1 MGDAWGVHGV
11 GLQPAAR
18 FHPRPLAYCLRPL
31 PTLPRT
37 LLPSP
42 LPACLCHQVIARGG
56 NSPDSL
62 VLPGVIPNRL
72 VLEPAHWE
80 EQLYKRASAQTGLK
94 AGGQGGMPT
103 RLRVFSGTANPVRG
117 ARGGQADMPALLFRH
132 RQPGE

>member
-1 MGDAWGVHGV
+1 MGWAFSLLLAFTLDPLRAVCGPC
-11 GLQPAAR
+11 QPFR
-18 FHPRPLAYCLRPL
+18 D
-31 PTLPRT
+31 
-37 LLPSP
+37 PSSPPP
-42 LPACLCHQVIARGG
+42 LPACLCHEVIARGG

-80 EQLYKRASAQTGLK
+80 EQLYKRASEQTGLK